1 MSQDQFAEMELAGGN
16 GQDVVCN
23 IYLSRSEYHAG
34 NDHDAEIYQ
43 SHGLV
48 RLLWC
53 KQASSQNDWNG
64 VGVSNDCK
72 YHPSLKF

>member
-48 RLLWC
+48 RLL
-53 KQASSQNDWNG
+53 
-64 VGVSNDCK
+64 
-72 YHPSLKF
+72 